1 MGGVADII
9 GGISQGMQGLGGIF
23 DAIGKF
29 VPEMQQIGGI
39 FQQLGGAFDAFSQ
52 MSAKIEEMTA
62 QQDQA
67 RNAAAQQPPA
77 PGAFMP
83 QFA

>member
-1 MGGVADII
+1 
-9 GGISQGMQGLGGIF
+9 MQGLGGIF

-52 MSAKIEEMTA
+52 MSAKVEEMTA
-62 QQDQA
+62 RQDQA

-77 PGAFMP
+77 PGGFLP